1 MKRKNTWAI
10 LLLLV
15 ALAGSTAELCGW
27 LLPTISWPFTVSR
40 EMHILSASADAM
52 PWLAVDGRFHWF
64 GWLCMLI
71 LAFIGVYFLLRRRD
85 SLRVPP
91 VIEKRWQ
98 RFRSFRRGYWS
109 MLILSGFIV
118 LAAMDQCIVGKRA
131 LLVQYEGHWYMPAFS
146 RNVLPGSTFG
156 LEGNAAHAET
166 DYRKLKERAGT
177 PGGPDFVLMPPI
189 PYDPTRDVVPFPT
202 EPLPVRNGVVYDA
215 ANELPYNGQASR
227 LYADGSTH
235 MRIRYRRGVPDGYV
249 QGWDA
254 SGKEVY
260 SARYQ
265 QGEKLRERY
274 TGTGPVED
282 FLALTPEHAI
292 CLVSYH
298 PAPPLTGG
306 HLLGTN
312 SQGADI
318 AAYLFGGLQVNIK
331 AALIYLPLVY
341 MIGLTLGMFMGYF
354 AGKADLLTQRFI
366 EIISQLPFLFV
377 VMVLSDFVPLQLRGM
392 LLILALLAFF
402 GWMHISYL
410 VRTATMK
417 EKTREYVEAARVMG
431 AGPLHILARH
441 IFPNLTGIIVTLLPF
456 SIAAVVL
463 SLASLD
469 YMGFGLPDTYASWGR
484 LLNDGLSKLSSPWV
498 VSSAFF
504 ALVLTLM
511 LVTFIGEAIRE
522 AVDPRRHTY
531 YE

>member
-1 MKRKNTWAI
+1 MSKKNTGAF
-10 LLLLV
+10 LLLLA
-15 ALAGSTAELCGW
+15 ALAGSVAELFGW

-40 EMHILSASADAM
+40 EMPSLSLPADFM

-64 GWLCMLI
+64 GWLCML
-71 LAFIGVYFLLRRRD
+71 LPAALGVYILLRRQD
-85 SLRVPP
+85 SLRMPP
-91 VIEKRWQ
+91 IIEKRWQ

-109 MLILSGFIV
+109 LLLLGAVV
-118 LAAMDQCIVGKRA
+118 LVAAMDQCIVGKRA
-131 LLVQYEGHWYMPAFS
+131 LLVHYGGQWYMPAFT

-156 LEGNAAHAET
+156 LQGNAAHAET
-166 DYRKLKERAGT
+166 DYRKLKESVGT

-189 PYDPTRDVVPFPT
+189 PYDPTMDAVPFPS
-202 EPLPVRNGVVYDA
+202 EPLPVREGVVYDA
-215 ANELPYNGQASR
+215 DTEAPYNGQASR

-235 MRIRYRRGVPDGYV
+235 MRIRYRRGVPDGHV

-265 QGEKLRERY
+265 QGEKLKERY
-274 TGTGPVED
+274 TGEGLVAD
-282 FLALTPEHAI
+282 FLALTPQNSVH
-292 CLVSYH
+292 LVHYH

-312 SQGADI
+312 SQATDI

-331 AALIYLPLVY
+331 ASLIYLPIVY
-341 MIGLTLGMFMGYF
+341 AIGLSLGMFMGYF

-377 VMVLSDFVPLQLRGM
+377 VMVVSDFVPLQLRGM
-392 LLILALLAFF
+392 LLILSLLAFF

-498 VSSAFF
+498 VSSAFC
-504 ALVLTLM
+504 ALVFTLM
-511 LVTFIGEAIRE
+511 LVTFIGEAVRE

>member
-1 MKRKNTWAI
+1 MHNKNKGG
-10 LLLLV
+10 LLLVLV
-15 ALAGSTAELCGW
+15 ALAGCMAELCGW

-40 EMHILSASADAM
+40 DMHLLSLPAEFM

-64 GWLCMLI
+64 GWLCMLLI
-71 LAFIGVYFLLRRRD
+71 AVIGVYFLVRRQD

-91 VIEKRWQ
+91 LIRKRWQ

-109 MLILSGFIV
+109 LIILTGIV
-118 LAAMDQCIVGKRA
+118 AVAAMDQCVVGKRA
-131 LLVQYEGHWYMPAFS
+131 LLVRYDGQWYMPAFT

-156 LEGNAAHAET
+156 LQGNAAYAEA
-166 DYRKLKERAGT
+166 DYRKLKERVGT

-189 PYDPTRDVVPFPT
+189 PYNPTMDAAPFPT
-202 EPLPVRNGVVYDA
+202 EPLPVQNGVVYDA
-215 ANELPYNGQASR
+215 AQTSPYNGQASR

-235 MRIRYRRGVPDGYV
+235 MRIRYRRGVPDGHV
-249 QGWDA
+249 QGWDTT
-254 SGKEVY
+254 GKEVY

-265 QGEKLRERY
+265 QGEKIRERY
-274 TGTGPVED
+274 TGAGTVAD
-282 FLALTPEHAI
+282 FLALTPQHAV
-292 CLVSYH
+292 CLVHYH
-298 PAPPLTGG
+298 PAPPLSGG

-312 SQGADI
+312 SQGSDI
-318 AAYLFGGLQVNIK
+318 AAYLFGGMQVNIK
-331 AALIYLPLVY
+331 ATLIYLPIVY
-341 MIGLTLGMFMGYF
+341 CIGLSLGMFMGYF

-377 VMVLSDFVPLQLRGM
+377 VMVVSDFVPLQLRGM
-392 LLILALLAFF
+392 LLILTLLAFF

-441 IFPNLTGIIVTLLPF
+441 IYPNLTGIIVTLLPF

-498 VSSAFF
+498 VSAAFC
-504 ALVLTLM
+504 ALVVTLM
-511 LVTFIGEAIRE
+511 LVTFIGEAVRE